1 MEETIQKGIK
11 ISHVLARIILRLIL
25 KPFRWKSN
33 KFMAKI
39 IEQQTWLWI
48 VIPISSILDFS
59 TMKSRMF
66 TADEETAGS
75 S

>member
-1 MEETIQKGIK
+1 MEETIQKGLK
-11 ISHVLARIILRLIL
+11 ISHVLARIILRPIL
-25 KPFRWKSN
+25 KPFRWKSSE
-33 KFMAKI
+33 FMAKI

-59 TMKSRMF
+59 SMKSRMF
-66 TADEETAGS
+66 TADKETAGS

>member
-1 MEETIQKGIK
+1 MEETIQKGLK
-11 ISHVLARIILRLIL
+11 ISHVLARTILHPIL

-33 KFMAKI
+33 AFMAKI

-66 TADEETAGS
+66 TADKETAGS

>member
-1 MEETIQKGIK
+1 MEETIQKGLK
-11 ISHVLARIILRLIL
+11 ISHVLARTILRPIL

-33 KFMAKI
+33 EFMAKI

-66 TADEETAGS
+66 TADKETAGS

>member
-1 MEETIQKGIK
+1 MEETIQKGLK

-66 TADEETAGS
+66 TADKETAGS

>member
-1 MEETIQKGIK
+1 MEETIQKGLK
-11 ISHVLARIILRLIL
+11 ISHVLARTILRPIL

-33 KFMAKI
+33 EFMAKI

-59 TMKSRMF
+59 IMKSRMF
-66 TADEETAGS
+66 TADKETAGS

>member
-1 MEETIQKGIK
+1 MEETIQKGLK
-11 ISHVLARIILRLIL
+11 ISHVLARIILRPIL

-33 KFMAKI
+33 EFMAKI

>member
-1 MEETIQKGIK
+1 MEETIQKGLK
-11 ISHVLARIILRLIL
+11 ISHVLARIILRPIL
-25 KPFRWKSN
+25 KPFGWKSN
-33 KFMAKI
+33 EFMAKI

-66 TADEETAGS
+66 TADKETAGS
-75 S
+75 N

>member
-1 MEETIQKGIK
+1 MEETIQKGLK
-11 ISHVLARIILRLIL
+11 ISHVLARIILRPIL

-33 KFMAKI
+33 EFMAKI

-59 TMKSRMF
+59 TIKSRMF
-66 TADEETAGS
+66 TADKETAGS

>member
-1 MEETIQKGIK
+1 MEETIQKGLK
-11 ISHVLARIILRLIL
+11 ISHVLARIILRPIL
-25 KPFRWKSN
+25 KPFGWKSN
-33 KFMAKI
+33 EFRAKI

-66 TADEETAGS
+66 TADKETAGS

>member
-1 MEETIQKGIK
+1 MEETIQKGLK
-11 ISHVLARIILRLIL
+11 ISHILARIILRPIL
-25 KPFRWKSN
+25 KPFGWKSN
-33 KFMAKI
+33 EFMAKI

-66 TADEETAGS
+66 TADKETAGS

>member
-1 MEETIQKGIK
+1 MEETIQKGLK
-11 ISHVLARIILRLIL
+11 ISHVLARIILRPIL
-25 KPFRWKSN
+25 KPFGWKSN
-33 KFMAKI
+33 EFMAKI

-66 TADEETAGS
+66 TADKETAGS

>member
-1 MEETIQKGIK
+1 MEETIQKGLK
-11 ISHVLARIILRLIL
+11 ISHVLARLIIRPIL
-25 KPFRWKSN
+25 KPFGWKSN
-33 KFMAKI
+33 AFMAKI

-66 TADEETAGS
+66 TADKETAGS
-75 S
+75 N

>member
-1 MEETIQKGIK
+1 MEETIQKGLK

>member
-1 MEETIQKGIK
+1 MEETIQKGLK
-11 ISHVLARIILRLIL
+11 IFHVLARIILRPIL
-25 KPFRWKSN
+25 KPFGWKSN
-33 KFMAKI
+33 EFMAKF

-66 TADEETAGS
+66 TADKETAGS

>member
-1 MEETIQKGIK
+1 MEETIQKGLK
-11 ISHVLARIILRLIL
+11 ISHVLARIILRPIL

-33 KFMAKI
+33 EFMAKI

-59 TMKSRMF
+59 TMKSRML
-66 TADEETAGS
+66 TADKETAGS

>member
-1 MEETIQKGIK
+1 MEETIQKGLK
-11 ISHVLARIILRLIL
+11 ISHVLARIILRPIL
-25 KPFRWKSN
+25 KPFGWKSN
-33 KFMAKI
+33 EFMAKI

>member
-1 MEETIQKGIK
+1 MKETIQKGLK
-11 ISHVLARIILRLIL
+11 ISHVLARIILRPIL
-25 KPFRWKSN
+25 KPFGWKSN
-33 KFMAKI
+33 EFMAKI

-66 TADEETAGS
+66 TADKETAGS

>member
-1 MEETIQKGIK
+1 MEETIQKGLK
-11 ISHVLARIILRLIL
+11 ISHVLARTILRPIL

-33 KFMAKI
+33 EFMAKI

-59 TMKSRMF
+59 TIKSRMF
-66 TADEETAGS
+66 TADKETAGS

>member
-1 MEETIQKGIK
+1 MEETIQKGLK
-11 ISHVLARIILRLIL
+11 ISHVLARIILRPIL

-33 KFMAKI
+33 EFMAKI

-66 TADEETAGS
+66 TADKETAGS
-75 S
+75 N

>member
-1 MEETIQKGIK
+1 MEETIQKGLK
-11 ISHVLARIILRLIL
+11 ISHVLARIILRPIL
-25 KPFRWKSN
+25 KPFRWRSN
-33 KFMAKI
+33 EFMAKI

>member
-1 MEETIQKGIK
+1 MEETIKKGLK

>member
-1 MEETIQKGIK
+1 MEETIQKGLK

-66 TADEETAGS
+66 TAD
-75 S
+75 

>member
-1 MEETIQKGIK
+1 MEETIQKGLK
-11 ISHVLARIILRLIL
+11 ISHVLARIILRPIL
-25 KPFRWKSN
+25 KPFGWKSN
-33 KFMAKI
+33 AFMAKI

-66 TADEETAGS
+66 TADKETAGS
-75 S
+75 N

>member
-1 MEETIQKGIK
+1 MEETIQKGLK
-11 ISHVLARIILRLIL
+11 ISHVLARIILRPIL

-33 KFMAKI
+33 EFMAKI

-66 TADEETAGS
+66 TADKETAGS